1 MLSQNNLESEFE
13 HLENNL
19 FDYINYINSSVC
31 IYIYI
36 CISIFLCI
44 YTCVYECIHTPVLT
58 LENWLAYVWLNYD
71 EESRCDIT
79 IGDSQD
85 YPPQIAIIIPL

>member
-1 MLSQNNLESEFE
+1 MLSQNNLEPEFE

-19 FDYINYINSSVC
+19 FDYKNYINSIIRCVC

-44 YTCVYECIHTPVLT
+44 YTYVYERIHTPVLT
-58 LENWLAYVWLNYD
+58 LENWLAY
-71 EESRCDIT
+71 
-79 IGDSQD
+79 G
-85 YPPQIAIIIPL
+85 